1 MTLQNATPEQI
12 RQYRMTVHHL
22 CENTKQYMLA
32 EDMLLR
38 RDAPASALRLMRA
51 HNPYLD
57 LRDREIVLENKP
69 EEHLRQ
75 LRDRTER
82 YAAFRQLV
90 LHRCEIC
97 DPV

>member
-1 MTLQNATPEQI
+1 MTLQTVIPEQI
-12 RQYRMTVHHL
+12 RRYRMTVHHL
-22 CENTKQYMLA
+22 CENTKQYMLD

-69 EEHLRQ
+69 KEHLRQ
-75 LRDRTER
+75 
-82 YAAFRQLV
+82 
-90 LHRCEIC
+90 
-97 DPV
+97 P